1 MAKCIFTIYYANFT
15 LCSVEYTLYSVV
27 KLQKKNAFYSARHL
41 FFILSFFMLFYLR
54 SPLYSVNQFFCS
66 VVYGSLYSV
75 HLTLYMQ
82 FLYQYDDEA
91 RFGKSRGELATINDP
106 GYNNNHRLVSL
117 NLGSH
122 TYIFQ

>member
-1 MAKCIFTIYYANFT
+1 
-15 LCSVEYTLYSVV
+15 
-27 KLQKKNAFYSARHL
+27 
-41 FFILSFFMLFYLR
+41 
-54 SPLYSVNQFFCS
+54 
-66 VVYGSLYSV
+66 
-75 HLTLYMQ
+75 MQ

-91 RFGKSRGELATINDP
+91 RFGKSRGELATINEP